1 MVLIARILVIVF
13 AFVVACMAA
22 ATAVMVAFLTLDQ
35 TDFTRLTADPEAI
48 LAVIGLSSVL
58 LTGYA
63 LLPIMLV
70 VAPAEGFRLRSS
82 LFCALAGG
90 ALALVLTFVSNSNVH
105 DRESRNAPA

>member
-1 MVLIARILVIVF
+1 MVLIARIFVF
-13 AFVVACMAA
+13 AFLVACMAA

-58 LTGYA
+58 FA
-63 LLPIMLV
+63 LLPFMLV
-70 VAPAEGFRLRSS
+70 VALAEGFRLRSS

-90 ALALVLTFVSNSNVH
+90 ALALVLIFVSNSSVH